1 LKELSNLSSFIANFL
16 ETNVSHRAALSELQC
31 ENILQIIFLPFN
43 YQTSFTDP
51 KIFRVMKIV
60 SPKEWLILVFLTIW
74 QKFKDNMAKPKDNM
88 VKPKDNMAILSI
100 KILVIKRLT

>member
-1 LKELSNLSSFIANFL
+1 
-16 ETNVSHRAALSELQC
+16 
-31 ENILQIIFLPFN
+31 
-43 YQTSFTDP
+43 
-51 KIFRVMKIV
+51 MKIV